1 MDTALQ
7 TLLSWQFVM
16 LCLGI
21 AAITF
26 VVRKIGYF
34 LINYYSLKKLE
45 LVWGELIM
53 PILPVVLGGSVAGLI
68 SKYPFPE
75 VVSTLSGRVFFGLV
89 AGMLS
94 GLVYRV
100 TKSMIA
106 AQVPKNKKEDPQQ
119 NNQ

>member
-26 VVRKIGYF
+26 VIRKIGYF
-34 LINYYSLKKLE
+34 VINYYNLKKIE
-45 LVWGELIM
+45 LVWGELIV
-53 PILPVVLGGSVAGLI
+53 PISPVVLGAMVTSVI

-75 VVSTLSGRVFFGLV
+75 SVSTLSGRVFFGLV
-89 AGMLS
+89 AGMFS
-94 GLVYRV
+94 GLVYRIV
-100 TKSMIA
+100 KAMLM
-106 AQVPKNKKEDPQQ
+106 AQMPKK
-119 NNQ
+119 